1 MKPKTAALALL
12 AAGILFLAAAIFP
25 LTRGG
30 SINVAF
36 LLLAGALIVLAPIVR
51 RRMGATDSNPPAA

>member
-12 AAGILFLAAAIFP
+12 VAGILFLAAAVFP
-25 LTRGG
+25 LTRGR
-30 SINVAF
+30 SVNVAF

-51 RRMGATDSNPPAA
+51 RRMGAG